1 MPSMIRK
8 QQRSW
13 FGLNRESEEE
23 RVEDECIWN
32 VKSLHILKDN
42 KVQVPTYNANYIKFG
57 GLLLSKVDRTK
68 DSVFNRK

>member
-23 RVEDECIWN
+23 RVEDEFRGNLLGEGLCRVFGLTLAITLR
-32 VKSLHILKDN
+32 KSRGNWRVLSR
-42 KVQVPTYNANYIKFG
+42 
-57 GLLLSKVDRTK
+57 GLT
-68 DSVFNRK
+68 